1 MSTKPNCRL
10 KFLKKLLKKQK
21 SRKSSTKAYLLKLKK
36 KSRTKVARL
45 KLKRKSRMK
54 R

>member
-1 MSTKPNCRL
+1 M
-10 KFLKKLLKKQK
+10 
-21 SRKSSTKAYLLKLKK
+21 KAYRPKLKK

-45 KLKRKSRMK
+45 KLKRKSRMNAFLQKK

>member
-1 MSTKPNCRL
+1 M
-10 KFLKKLLKKQK
+10 
-21 SRKSSTKAYLLKLKK
+21 KAYRLKLKK

-45 KLKRKSRMK
+45 KLKKKSRMK

>member
-1 MSTKPNCRL
+1 M
-10 KFLKKLLKKQK
+10 
-21 SRKSSTKAYLLKLKK
+21 KAYRLKLKK

-54 R
+54 TFLQKKR

>member
-1 MSTKPNCRL
+1 M
-10 KFLKKLLKKQK
+10 
-21 SRKSSTKAYLLKLKK
+21 KAYRLKLKR

-45 KLKRKSRMK
+45 KLKKKSRMNAFLKKK